1 MLLMRPISALINA
14 DAIKNV
20 TLTKG
25 GFPARYG
32 GRLSSILDI
41 NMKEGNMKEFHG
53 EGSVGTIF
61 SKLTLEGPI
70 IKDKTSF
77 IVSGRRTYVDALAGP
92 LIRAGLSQGGFKADP
107 RLFFYDL
114 NAKINHKFSEKDR
127 LFLSYYGGKD
137 DFGID
142 LTENEAD
149 KIFLL
154 NIQNVLFN
162 VGSNLASDP
171 EKEKSKMIPD
181 VLKTDYEALEN
192 EIDEI
197 NKILEPLQYF
207 ILPGG
212 HSSISHCHIA
222 RCVCRRA
229 ERICVALN
237 EIEPVNEE
245 LIIYLNRLSDYLFT
259 YARKMAKFLNV
270 KELKWQVNK

>member
-1 MLLMRPISALINA
+1 MKIY
-14 DAIKNV
+14 
-20 TLTKG
+20 TKTG
-25 GFPARYG
+25 
-32 GRLSSILDI
+32 D
-41 NMKEGNMKEFHG
+41 K
-53 EGSVGTIF
+53 GS
-61 SKLTLEGPI
+61 
-70 IKDKTSF
+70 TS
-77 IVSGRRTYVDALAGP
+77 L
-92 LIRAGLSQGGFKADP
+92 
-107 RLFFYDL
+107 
-114 NAKINHKFSEKDR
+114 
-127 LFLSYYGGKD
+127 YGGKRLSKAHIRID
-137 DFGID
+137 AYGTVDELNSYIGLIRD

-259 YARKMAKFLNV
+259 YARKMAKFLNAE
-270 KELKWQVNK
+270 ELKWQVNK